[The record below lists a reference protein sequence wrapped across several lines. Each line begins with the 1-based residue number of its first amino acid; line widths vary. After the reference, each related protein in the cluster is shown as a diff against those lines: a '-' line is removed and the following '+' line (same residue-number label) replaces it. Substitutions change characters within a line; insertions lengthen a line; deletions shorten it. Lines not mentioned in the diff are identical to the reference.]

1 MTSSVGMKPSRSKW
15 VVIGLLIGGF
25 IAFWAGTNLGQ
36 PRFYS
41 LGLLALGAG
50 LTVSGAEAIADLV
63 SYFDELKA
71 AGYGLQSAWS
81 FLVSAFQVGI
91 GLAVVAG
98 GLAGTVVGWDG
109 FGRLLSDHPG
119 TILFVIGLTFFG
131 LGIHDLLAIG
141 QPQTRGWKLLA
152 AIPFR
157 LAALPAVLIG
167 LALIAV
173 GLFQT
178 LAPSAFHALLTQLL
192 GPFAP
197 GP

>member
-1 MTSSVGMKPSRSKW
+1 MTSSVRMKPSRSKW
-15 VVIGLLIGGF
+15 IVIGLFGAGF

-36 PRFYS
+36 PRLYS

-50 LTVSGAEAIADLV
+50 LTTSGAEAIADLV

-71 AGYGLQSAWS
+71 AGYGLQGSWT
-81 FLVSAFQVGI
+81 FVVSAFQVGV
-91 GLAVVAG
+91 GLAVIAG
-98 GLAGTVVGWDG
+98 GLAGTVVGWEG
-109 FGRLLSDHPG
+109 LGRLLGEHPG
-119 TILFVIGLTFFG
+119 AIMFVVGLAFFG
-131 LGIHDLLAIG
+131 IGMHDLLAIG
-141 QPQTRGWKLLA
+141 GPQAKGWKFLA
-152 AIPFR
+152 RIPFR

-178 LAPSAFHALLTQLL
+178 LAPSVFHAWMTQLL